1 MQAKFTQGSIFKHIN
16 VMTLSSTI
24 GLLALFLVDLAD
36 LYFLSLLGELE
47 VVAAVGFAASIL
59 FFTTSIGIGLSIGCS
74 ALVAQVVGSGQR
86 ERTRRLISH
95 SLLAV
100 LVTTIPTAVA
110 LLLSMNWLL
119 DLLGADGLTKS
130 FAQQYMWIVL
140 PSMPILAIAM
150 ACGGVMRAL
159 GEARSA
165 MFLTL
170 IGAATNAVLDPIFIF
185 ALDLGIQGAA
195 VATVSARFAMLG
207 FGLWVILQRHKL
219 MVRPEIAKFRGDC
232 RHFFEIALPAMLTN
246 LSTPIGMAYIT
257 SVMAGFGDQAV
268 AGTAVVGRI
277 QVVAFAGLFA
287 LSGAIG
293 PIAGQNLGIGQF
305 ARIRETLH
313 KSLLFV
319 VAYCFVACAL
329 LFLSAPWLIAAFKA
343 RGLTADIVLWFCSGF
358 SLMFIFNGTTF
369 VTNALFNN
377 LRAAHVA
384 TQFNFGKAT
393 LGTMPF
399 VYFGAQWAGPY
410 GVFWGALTG
419 AAITAALGVWVA
431 VRHINKL
438 EHRLAHAAQESLPG
452 ANAAA
457 VGKG

>member
-1 MQAKFTQGSIFKHIN
+1 MQAKFTQGSIIKHIN

-59 FFTTSIGIGLSIGCS
+59 FFTTAIGIGLSIGCS
-74 ALVAQVVGSGQR
+74 ALVAQVVGSGER

-100 LVTTIPTAVA
+100 LATTIPTALV
-110 LLLSMNWLL
+110 LLAAMNWLL
-119 DLLGADGLTKS
+119 DLLGADGFTKS
-130 FAQQYMWIVL
+130 LAQQYMWIVL
-140 PSMPILAIAM
+140 PSMPVLAMAM

-159 GEARSA
+159 GEARNA

-170 IGAATNAVLDPIFIF
+170 IGAGTNAVLDPIFIF
-185 ALDLGIQGAA
+185 GLGLDIKGAA
-195 VATVSARFAMLG
+195 VATVCARFAMLG
-207 FGLWVILQRHKL
+207 FGLWVILHRHKL
-219 MVRPEIAKFRGDC
+219 MARPVLAKFRGDC
-232 RHFFEIALPAMLTN
+232 RHFYEIALPAMLTN

-257 SVMAGFGDQAV
+257 AIMASFGDQAV

-287 LSGAIG
+287 LSGSVG
-293 PIAGQNLGIGQF
+293 PIAGQNLGVRQF

-319 VAYCFVACAL
+319 LSYCAVACAL
-329 LFLSAPWLIAAFKA
+329 LLLATPWLIAAFNA
-343 RGLTADIVLWFCSGF
+343 RGLTADIVLWFCYGF
-358 SLMFIFNGTTF
+358 SLTFVFNGTTF

-377 LRAAHVA
+377 LRAARYA
-384 TQFNFGKAT
+384 TMFNFGKAT
-393 LGTMPF
+393 LGTIPF

-410 GVFWGALTG
+410 GVFWGVLIG
-419 AAITAALGVWVA
+419 AAVTAVLGVWVA

-438 EHRLAHAAQESLPG
+438 EGRQVGVVQEETSEEPT
-452 ANAAA
+452 ANK
-457 VGKG
+457 V